1 MAEDLEWVVEPIV
14 IMDTRGC
21 GLDEL
26 VLVKWKGLPN
36 FESTWESA
44 RMISQRFPEFQLANK
59 LNLLVGRD
67 GRTPIITY
75 RWRKHK
81 LPSKDKEGSLNS
93 LCSQS
98 VNSLILIDYH
108 ME

>member
-14 IMDTRGC
+14 IMDTRGS
-21 GLDEL
+21 GLDQL

-36 FESTWESA
+36 FESA
-44 RMISQRFPEFQLANK
+44 RMFSQRFPEFQLANK

-98 VNSLILIDYH
+98 VNSLILIDDN
-108 ME
+108 MQS